1 MAHDV
6 SLDLNTKIVLN
17 KDVQFQILKDGLA
30 LGRLLISKGNIEW
43 LPPNRQKN
51 GQRLSW
57 DKFAELMETEGKAV
71 KVRNHAGNKSSK
83 KSVKKA
89 VKKASQKN

>member
-1 MAHDV
+1 MAHEV

-17 KDVQFQILKDGLA
+17 KDVQFQILKNGLA
-30 LGRLLISKGNIEW
+30 VGRLLISKGNIEW
-43 LPPNRQKN
+43 LPPNKQKN

-57 DKFAELMETEGKAV
+57 DKFAELMETEGKPV
-71 KVRNHAGNKSSK
+71 KVRNHASKKAK

-89 VKKASQKN
+89 VKKTAKKD